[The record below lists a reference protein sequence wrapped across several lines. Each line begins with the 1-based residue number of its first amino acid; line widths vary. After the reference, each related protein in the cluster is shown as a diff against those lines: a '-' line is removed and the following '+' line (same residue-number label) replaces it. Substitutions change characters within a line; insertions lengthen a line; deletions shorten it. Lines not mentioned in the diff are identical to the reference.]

1 MAAWKGIVGR
11 GFTAAEFEDYVR
23 TLTFGAW
30 RPQFTVVHN
39 TAIPGSTNGT
49 PCRARAE
56 CAASRATIA
65 TT

>member
-11 GFTAAEFEDYVR
+11 GFTAAEFEDYD

-39 TAIPGSTNGT
+39 TGDPPVRRMAL
-49 PCRARAE
+49 RAGRAQ
-56 CAASRATIA
+56 CAASRAIIA